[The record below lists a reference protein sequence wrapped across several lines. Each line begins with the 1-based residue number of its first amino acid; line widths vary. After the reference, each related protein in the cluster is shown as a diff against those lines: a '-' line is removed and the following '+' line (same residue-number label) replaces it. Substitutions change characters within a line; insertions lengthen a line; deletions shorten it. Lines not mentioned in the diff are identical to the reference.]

1 MNAFSFY
8 FPMGWEHIISVDA
21 LDHQLFIIALAALY
35 TWSDWRKVLVL
46 VTAFTIGHSVTLLL
60 SVLDWIRLDSKWVEF
75 LIPLTI
81 MITAALNLFQHNQK
95 QTTSIST
102 YWLALFFGFIHGM
115 GFANSIRFMLAQDQQ
130 IGWGLFGFNVGLEVG
145 QMLVVVLLLCINH
158 FVTFIAK
165 LPAHKWNFI
174 VSSLVLGIAFGITM
188 NRYPF

>member
-1 MNAFSFY
+1 MNAFTFY

-21 LDHQLFIIALAALY
+21 LDHQLFIISLAALY
-35 TWSDWRKVLVL
+35 TWSDWKKVLIL

-95 QTTSIST
+95 QTISIRT
-102 YWLALFFGFIHGM
+102 YGLALFFGFIHGM

-130 IGWGLFGFNVGLEVG
+130 IGWGLFGFNIGLEVG
-145 QMLVVVLLLCINH
+145 QVLVVILLLSINQ
-158 FVTFIAK
+158 FVTFIVK
-165 LPAHKWNFI
+165 LPIKKWNYL
-174 VSSLVLGIAFGITM
+174 VSSLVLGIAFGIAI

>member
-1 MNAFSFY
+1 MNAFTFY

-35 TWSDWRKVLVL
+35 TWSDWKKVLIL

-81 MITAALNLFQHNQK
+81 MITAGLNLFQHSQK
-95 QTTSIST
+95 QITSIRT
-102 YWLALFFGFIHGM
+102 YGLALFFGFIHGM
-115 GFANSIRFMLAQDQQ
+115 GFANSIRFMLAQDQE

-145 QMLVVVLLLCINH
+145 QVLVVVLLLSINQ
-158 FVTFIAK
+158 FVTFIVK
-165 LPAHKWNFI
+165 LPTKKWNYI
-174 VSSLVLGIAFGITM
+174 VSSLVLGIAFGIAI
-188 NRYPF
+188 NRCPF

>member
-21 LDHQLFIIALAALY
+21 LDHQLFITALAALY
-35 TWSDWRKVLVL
+35 TWSDWKKVLIL

-60 SVLDWIRLDSKWVEF
+60 SVLDRIRLDSKWVEF

-95 QTTSIST
+95 QTTSIRT
-102 YWLALFFGFIHGM
+102 YGLALFFGFIHGM
-115 GFANSIRFMLAQDQQ
+115 GFANSIRFMLAQNQE

-145 QMLVVVLLLCINH
+145 QVLVVILLLSINQ
-158 FVTFIAK
+158 FVTFIVK
-165 LPAHKWNFI
+165 LPTKKWNYI
-174 VSSLVLGIAFGITM
+174 VSCLVLGIAFGIAI

>member
-1 MNAFSFY
+1 MNAFTFY

-35 TWSDWRKVLVL
+35 TWSDWKKVLIL
-46 VTAFTIGHSVTLLL
+46 VTAFTVGHSVTLLL

-95 QTTSIST
+95 QTTSIRT
-102 YWLALFFGFIHGM
+102 YGLALFFGFIHGM
-115 GFANSIRFMLAQDQQ
+115 GFANSIRFMLAQDQE
-130 IGWGLFGFNVGLEVG
+130 IGWGLFGFNVGLEIG
-145 QMLVVVLLLCINH
+145 QVLVVVFILSINQ

-165 LPAHKWNFI
+165 LPTKKWNYL
-174 VSSLVLGIAFGITM
+174 VSSLVLGIAFGIAI

>member
-21 LDHQLFIIALAALY
+21 LDHQIFIIALAALY

-102 YWLALFFGFIHGM
+102 YGLALFFGFIHGM

-145 QMLVVVLLLCINH
+145 QMLVVVLLLSINH

>member
-95 QTTSIST
+95 KTTSIST
-102 YWLALFFGFIHGM
+102 YGLALFFGFIHGM

>member
-102 YWLALFFGFIHGM
+102 YVLALFFGFIHGM

-145 QMLVVVLLLCINH
+145 QMLVVVLLLSINH

>member
-1 MNAFSFY
+1 MNAFIFY
-8 FPMGWEHIISVDA
+8 FPMGWEHIINREA

-35 TWSDWRKVLVL
+35 TWSDWKKVLIL

-81 MITAALNLFQHNQK
+81 MITAGLNLFQHNQK
-95 QTTSIST
+95 QITSIRT
-102 YWLALFFGFIHGM
+102 YGLALFFGFIHGM
-115 GFANSIRFMLAQDQQ
+115 GFANSIRFMLAQDQE

-145 QMLVVVLLLCINH
+145 QVLVVVLLLSINQ
-158 FVTFIAK
+158 FVTFIVK
-165 LPAHKWNFI
+165 LPTKKWNYI
-174 VSSLVLGIAFGITM
+174 VSSLVLGIAFGIAI